1 MAPELFSGPVEMD
14 IPRGDSE
21 LKKRR
26 RRRFILGGAG
36 LAAVL
41 VLTAGLSRLG
51 PAAPSVERASVLV
64 DTVKRGG
71 MLREVRGPGT
81 LVPEDVRWI
90 PASTEGR
97 VERIVVLP
105 GAVVKPDTV
114 VLELSN
120 PEVTLALRD
129 AELQLTAAEAE
140 LSNQKVNLETQHL
153 DQRASAAKVA
163 SEYQQARLRADVDE
177 EMASQGLISQLTVKL
192 SRVTA
197 DETKQRN
204 ELEQERLR
212 ISEKAMLSQLKVQ
225 EARVAQ
231 LRAAADLRRSQ
242 FDALKVRAGIPGVL
256 QQVPVAVGQRVTQGT
271 NLARVADPGRLK
283 AELKIPETQ
292 AKDVVIGQPAAVDT
306 RNGVVKGKVVR
317 VDPAVQNGTVTVD
330 VSFTEPLPKGAR
342 PDLSVDGTIE
352 LERLENVLYVGRPAF
367 GQEKSTVGLF
377 KLVGRGPDATLVKV
391 RLGRSSVNAVE
402 VLEGLSEGD
411 QVILSDTSAYDAH
424 PRIRLK

>member
-1 MAPELFSGPVEMD
+1 
-14 IPRGDSE
+14 
-21 LKKRR
+21 
-26 RRRFILGGAG
+26 
-36 LAAVL
+36 
-41 VLTAGLSRLG
+41 
-51 PAAPSVERASVLV
+51 
-64 DTVKRGG
+64 

-97 VERIVVLP
+97 VDRIVVLP

-129 AELQLTAAEAE
+129 AELQLSASEAE
-140 LSNQKVNLETQHL
+140 LANQKVGLDTQHI
-153 DQRASAAKVA
+153 DQKAAAAKVQ

-177 EMASQGLISQLTVKL
+177 EMAREGLISQLTVKL

-197 DETKQRN
+197 EETKQRDT
-204 ELEQERLR
+204 LEKERLS

-242 FDALKVRAGIPGVL
+242 VDALKVRAGIPGVL
-256 QQVPVAVGQRVTQGT
+256 QLVPVAVGQRVTQGT
-271 NLARVADPGRLK
+271 NLARVADPARLK

-292 AKDVVIGQPAAVDT
+292 AKDVVIGQPATVDT

-330 VSFTEPLPKGAR
+330 VTFTEALPRGAR

-352 LERLENVLYVGRPAF
+352 LERLDEVLFVGRPAF

-391 RLGRSSVNAVE
+391 KLGRSSVNAVE
-402 VLEGLSEGD
+402 IIEGLSEGD

>member
-1 MAPELFSGPVEMD
+1 MD

-21 LKKRR
+21 IKKRR
-26 RRRFILGGAG
+26 RRRFLLGGAG

-41 VLTAGLSRLG
+41 LLTLGLSRLG
-51 PAAPSVERASVLV
+51 PAAPSVERASVLI
-64 DTVKRGG
+64 DTVKKGP

-97 VERIVVLP
+97 VERIIVLP
-105 GAVVKPDTV
+105 GAVVKPDTPI
-114 VLELSN
+114 LELSN

-129 AELQLTAAEAE
+129 AELQLSAAEAE
-140 LSNQKVNLETQHL
+140 LANQKVSLDTQHL
-153 DQRASAAKVA
+153 TQRADAAKVQ
-163 SEYQQARLRADVDE
+163 SEYQQARLKADVDE
-177 EMASQGLISQLTVKL
+177 EMARQGLISQLTVKL

-197 DETKQRN
+197 EETKQRDA
-204 ELEQERLR
+204 LEKERLA

-225 EARVAQ
+225 EAKVAQ

-242 FDALKVRAGIPGVL
+242 VDALKVRAGIPGVL
-256 QQVPVAVGQRVTQGT
+256 QLVPVAVGQRVTQGT
-271 NLARVADPGRLK
+271 NLARVADPARLK

-292 AKDVVIGQPAAVDT
+292 AKDVVIGQPAVVDT
-306 RNGVVKGKVVR
+306 RNGVVKGRVVR

-330 VSFTEPLPKGAR
+330 GSFTEPLPRGAR

-352 LERLENVLYVGRPAF
+352 LERLDEVLYVGRPAF

-377 KLVGRGPDATLVKV
+377 KLVGKGPDAALVKV
-391 RLGRSSVNAVE
+391 KLGRSSVNAVE
-402 VLEGLSEGD
+402 ILEGLSEGD

>member
-1 MAPELFSGPVEMD
+1 MD
-14 IPRGDSE
+14 IPRGESVLAE
-21 LKKRR
+21 KRR
-26 RRRFILGGAG
+26 KRLILGGAG
-36 LAAVL
+36 LGTVL
-41 VLTAGLSRLG
+41 LLTLGLSRLG
-51 PAAPSVERASVLV
+51 PAAPTVERASVLV

-71 MLREVRGPGT
+71 MVREVRGPGT
-81 LVPEDVRWI
+81 LVPEDIRWI
-90 PASTEGR
+90 PATTDSR
-97 VERIVVLP
+97 VEKIVVLP
-105 GAVVKPDTV
+105 GAIVKPDTV
-114 VLELSN
+114 ILELSN

-129 AELQLTAAEAE
+129 AELQLSAAEAE
-140 LSNQKVNLETQHL
+140 LSNQKITLDTQHL
-153 DQRASAAKVA
+153 AQKADAAKVS

-177 EMASQGLISQLTVKL
+177 EMAREGLISQLTVKL

-197 DETKQRN
+197 DETKQRDVI
-204 ELEQERLR
+204 EQERLA
-212 ISEKAMLSQLKVQ
+212 INEKALLSGLKVQ

-231 LRAAADLRRSQ
+231 LRAAADVRRVQ

-256 QQVPVAVGQRVTQGT
+256 QQVPVAVGQRVTIGT

-292 AKDVVIGQPAAVDT
+292 AKDVVPGQPAAVDT
-306 RNGVVKGKVVR
+306 RNGVVNGKVVR
-317 VDPAVQNGTVTVD
+317 VDPAVQQGTVTVD
-330 VSFTEPLPKGAR
+330 VTFTEPLPKGAR

-352 LERLENVLYVGRPAF
+352 LERLDNVLYVGRPAF

-391 RLGRSSVNAVE
+391 RLGRSSVSSVE
-402 VLEGLSEGD
+402 VLEGLNEGD

>member
-1 MAPELFSGPVEMD
+1 MD

-21 LKKRR
+21 IKKRR
-26 RRRFILGGAG
+26 RRRFLLGGAG

-41 VLTAGLSRLG
+41 LLTLGLSRLG
-51 PAAPSVERASVLV
+51 PAAPTVERASVLV
-64 DTVKRGG
+64 DTVKKGP

-97 VERIVVLP
+97 VERIIVLP
-105 GAVVKPDTV
+105 GAVVKPDTPI
-114 VLELSN
+114 LELSN

-129 AELQLTAAEAE
+129 AELQLSAAEAE
-140 LSNQKVNLETQHL
+140 LANQKVSLDTQHL
-153 DQRASAAKVA
+153 SQRADAAKVQ

-177 EMASQGLISQLTVKL
+177 EMAREGLISQLTVKL

-197 DETKQRN
+197 EETKQRDA
-204 ELEQERLR
+204 LEKERLA

-225 EARVAQ
+225 EAKVAQ

-242 FDALKVRAGIPGVL
+242 VDALKVRAGIPGVL
-256 QQVPVAVGQRVTQGT
+256 QLVPVAVGQRVTQGT
-271 NLARVADPGRLK
+271 NLARVADPARLK

-292 AKDVVIGQPAAVDT
+292 AKDVVIGQPAVVDT
-306 RNGVVKGKVVR
+306 RNGVVKGRVVR

-330 VSFTEPLPKGAR
+330 VSFTEPLPRGAR

-352 LERLENVLYVGRPAF
+352 LERLDEVLYVGRPAF

-377 KLVGRGPDATLVKV
+377 KLVGKGPDAALVKV
-391 RLGRSSVNAVE
+391 KLGRSSVNAVE
-402 VLEGLSEGD
+402 ILEGLSEGD